1 MAETLYAREYIPS
14 RLHPFFREKTILFP
28 VLILTGIGL
37 VMVYSASC
45 VIAMDAHNTLFYYL
59 KRQSI
64 FLFVSLGIMYVTA
77 SLPYKLYKSMA
88 YVILFAAIGLL
99 VAVLIPAWGVKAN
112 HARRWLDFGLFAFQP
127 AEFAKLAMI
136 LFMAY
141 SLSKKQETGK
151 LREFSIGVVPHAI
164 VFTLMAGLI
173 LCQPD
178 FGTIVVMGMICW
190 GMMFTAG
197 VPLLYLLSPLPLII
211 PLAAYFLV
219 FKVSYRLQRII
230 GFLNPWEDP
239 LGAGF
244 QLTNSLKAFG
254 SGGLFGK
261 GVGLSMQKMHFL
273 PEPHTDFI
281 FSIIGEELGL
291 IGVTAILVLYGII
304 LYTGTRIARQAD
316 TFFGAVTATG
326 ITLYLGLQV
335 IINTGVTLGVLPTKG
350 LTLPFISY
358 GGTSLIINM
367 AAMGILMN
375 IGASANH
382 VSKK

>member
-1 MAETLYAREYIPS
+1 MADTLAHEYIPS

-45 VIAMDAHNTLFYYL
+45 AIAMDEHNSLFYYL

-64 FLFVSLGIMYVTA
+64 FLFVSLGMMYVTA
-77 SLPYKLYKSMA
+77 SLPYKLYKSTA
-88 YVILFAAIGLL
+88 YIILLATIGLL
-99 VAVLIPAWGVKAN
+99 VAVLIPALGIKAN
-112 HARRWLDFGLFAFQP
+112 HARRWLDFGLFTFQP
-127 AEFAKLAMI
+127 AEVAKLAII

-141 SLSKKQETGK
+141 SLSKKQEMGK
-151 LREFSIGVVPHAI
+151 LREFSIGVLPHAM
-164 VFTLMAGLI
+164 VFSLMAVLI

-211 PLAAYFLV
+211 PIAAYFLV
-219 FKVSYRLQRII
+219 FKVSYRLERII
-230 GFLNPWEDP
+230 GFLHPWDDP
-239 LGAGF
+239 LGNGF

-261 GVGLSMQKMHFL
+261 GIGLSMQKMHFL

-291 IGVTAILVLYGII
+291 IGVVGILVLYGFI
-304 LYTGTRIARQAD
+304 LHTGTRIARQAD
-316 TFFGAVTATG
+316 SFFGALTATG

-375 IGASANH
+375 IGASANYD
-382 VSKK
+382 SK